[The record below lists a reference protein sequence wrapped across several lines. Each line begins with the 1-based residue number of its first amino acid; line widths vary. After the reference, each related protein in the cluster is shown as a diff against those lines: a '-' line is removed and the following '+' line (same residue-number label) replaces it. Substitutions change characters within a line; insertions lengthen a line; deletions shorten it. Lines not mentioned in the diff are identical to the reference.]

1 MQSWGVQ
8 SRFLMRDTTLE
19 PSKSGVIGLLWAA
32 LGLPRDYDDIEPF
45 NDLVMGVRVDR
56 PGKLMMDY
64 QTAQEI
70 AISDD
75 SKGLKTK
82 TGISRRY
89 FLSDACFLVGL
100 EGEDLIWLQELHNKL
115 REPHWPLFLG
125 RKSYV
130 PSLPV
135 WLRDGMR
142 EGEDL
147 LTALERFAWLGAT
160 VPSRRKHARPT
171 NPMPKRLRFVIQSA
185 DGFIQRDDYPVT
197 FDSKRRQL
205 EPHLPRRV
213 EVHMLDAPKQVYE
226 ERLEQ
231 ESV

>member
-8 SRFLMRDTTLE
+8 SRFLMRDTALE

-32 LGLPRDYDDIEPF
+32 LGWPRDHDGIESF

-56 PGKLMMDY
+56 PGKLMMDF
-64 QTAQEI
+64 QTAKEI

-75 SKGLKTK
+75 SKGLNTK

-100 EGEDLIWLQELHNKL
+100 ESEDLNWLQVLHNKL
-115 REPHWPLFLG
+115 HEPHWPLFLG

-135 WLRDGMR
+135 WLRDGLR

-147 LTALERFAWLGAT
+147 LTALGKFAWLGAT
-160 VPSRRKHARPT
+160 VPRRRKHARPT
-171 NPMPKRLRFVIQSA
+171 NLMPQRLRLVIQSFE
-185 DGFIQRDDYPVT
+185 GFVQRDDYPIT
-197 FDSKRRQL
+197 FDSKRRQR

-213 EVHMLDAPKQVYE
+213 AVHMIDAPKSIYE
-226 ERLEQ
+226 EQFIGELA
-231 ESV
+231 